1 MQLFIGYK
9 SKLKQYNTMQ
19 YNYDGWNNSSPG
31 ADPGE
36 PGGIRTS
43 RDLDISVLNIW
54 DISVLGTGHL
64 GTGNFGIGHLGTGN
78 FGTGHLGTGN
88 FGTE

>member
-1 MQLFIGYK
+1 
-9 SKLKQYNTMQ
+9 MQ
-19 YNYDGWNNSSPG
+19 YNYDGWNKSSPG
-31 ADPGE
+31 ADPEE

-54 DISVLGTGHL
+54 DISVLGTE
-64 GTGNFGIGHLGTGN
+64 
-78 FGTGHLGTGN
+78 N